1 MPKPIQKILFRLRHQ
16 FGLRPLL
23 RQLWW
28 QAQGARFG
36 VGTSVQCLAMTWPH
50 QVSVGVKCALEE
62 NIFFRYDGHWQ
73 QGPSIVI
80 GDRVF
85 VGKGCEFNIR
95 KRIEIGSNSLIA
107 SGCKFIDHDHEMTIG
122 VGPMRGLSCPDA
134 AITLEEDVWLGVN
147 VVVLKGVTIG
157 RGAVVGAG
165 AVVTKSVPAYEI
177 WAGIPAR
184 KIGDRNS
191 NSRFSSSHSS

>member
-1 MPKPIQKILFRLRHQ
+1 MIQIVQKICFRLRYQ
-16 FGLRPLL
+16 FAFRPLL
-23 RQLWW
+23 RKLWW

-36 VGTSVQCLAMTWPH
+36 AETSVPRLAMTWPH
-50 QVSVGVKCALEE
+50 QVRVGAGCVLEE
-62 NIFFRYDGHWQ
+62 DIFFKYDGYWQ
-73 QGPSIVI
+73 PGPSILI

-95 KRIEIGSNSLIA
+95 KRIEIGRDCLIA
-107 SGCKFIDHDHEMTIG
+107 SGCKFIDHDHEMTMG
-122 VGPMRGLSCPDA
+122 GGPMRGLSCPEA
-134 AITLEEDVWLGVN
+134 AITLEEDAWLGVN

-165 AVVTKSVPAYEI
+165 AVVTKSIPAYEI

-184 KIGDRNS
+184 RLGTRAK
-191 NSRFSSSHSS
+191 